1 MRVGIDVGGT
11 TVKIGFIDN
20 YKIVNRLVVETKC
33 ETLFDDVF
41 EAIKK
46 YADDNKIEISGIGI
60 GLPGHVEN
68 TYIDQLP
75 NIGIKDLDI
84 KPIINNYF
92 NDVDVYTTND
102 ANAAALGELIYDDK
116 KDSSAYMLTL
126 GTGVGGGLIID
137 GKIRNG
143 AHANCGEIGH
153 IFIDPIHNFK
163 CTCGLTGCL
172 ETVASATG
180 IVRLAKAYYDKYKT
194 SIDKNKITAKTVI
207 DAARLN
213 DELGLFVLDYVSK
226 SLAIAI
232 ATIEL
237 AVDVNIF
244 YIGGGVSDAGDI
256 LINKIKEYY
265 KQYSHYAIKNVE
277 IKKAKL
283 GNDAGM
289 LGAAYLW

>member
-20 YKIVNRLVVETKC
+20 YKIIDRLVVETKAD
-33 ETLFDDVF
+33 TLFDDIF
-41 EAIKK
+41 NAIKEYVDK
-46 YADDNKIEISGIGI
+46 NNINITGIGI
-60 GLPGHVEN
+60 GLPGHVNN

-84 KPIINNYF
+84 KPIINKYF
-92 NDVDVYTTND
+92 NNIKVYTTND
-102 ANAAALGELIYDDK
+102 ANAAALGELIYDNK

-143 AHANCGEIGH
+143 SHANCGEIGH
-153 IFIDPIHNFK
+153 IFIDPVHNFN

-180 IVRLAKAYYDKYKT
+180 IVKLANTYYDKYKT
-194 SIDKNKITAKTVI
+194 NIDKNNITAKTVI

-213 DELGLFVLDYVSK
+213 DELGLFVLNYVAK

-237 AVDVNIF
+237 AVDVDVF
-244 YIGGGVSDAGDI
+244 YIGGGVSAAGDI

-265 KQYSHYAIKNVE
+265 LKYSHYAIKNVE